1 MIPEAMTLTEVKASL
16 VGAESDSFGVD
27 IDVRYHATDPTAAGA
42 TVFSGGD
49 LNIAQL
55 DYYGTKSSLAVT
67 SLAENGFIMVDVNGP
82 IGTPDSTGLKIWLI
96 GTK

>member
-16 VGAESDSFGVD
+16 SGADTGVSGGVD
-27 IDVRYHATDPTAAGA
+27 VDVRYHATDPTNAGA

-49 LNIAQL
+49 LNIA
-55 DYYGTKSSLAVT
+55 DSAFYGTESSLAVT
-67 SLAENGFIMVDVNGP
+67 ALAENSFIMVDIN
-82 IGTPDSTGLKIWLI
+82 TTSDATGLKIWLI